1 MPRSA
6 PVWALVLV
14 VAGSAAVAVC
24 VATAPRVAADAPRD
38 FFDSP
43 YLLLS
48 FAGLAVVAG
57 AAGWFTPRMGAL
69 WGLIAAA
76 PFFVYFAVD
85 VVGRSGDGDQG
96 LWPVGVLFLVGLTLI
111 PAAAA
116 LTTSLIARSRA
127 SV

>member
-6 PVWALVLV
+6 LVWALALV
-14 VAGSAAVAVC
+14 IAGSVAVAIC
-24 VATAPRVAADAPRD
+24 VLTAPTVAPDAPRD

-48 FAGLAVVAG
+48 FAGLAVLAG
-57 AAGWFTPRMGAL
+57 LAGWSVPQMGIL

-76 PFFVYFAVD
+76 PFFVYFAIAIVRD
-85 VVGRSGDGDQG
+85 LGEEDQG
-96 LWPVGVLFLVGLTLI
+96 LWPVGVVFLVALTLI

-116 LTTSLIARSRA
+116 LTASLIAKAR
-127 SV
+127 